1 MISCSPS
8 TVWPLWLVR
17 SLKMLKGLERV
28 TSNCLYYKKVQ
39 LIKEE
44 KDWWPWLAIV
54 VPKKHACIIFLYVNK
69 EKQLLYIYVCNLSS
83 MIFKVENLYRNF
95 RNNARAYQTFGKKK
109 KIMHLHLTNYFFLF
123 VIICSQIIIF
133 GSYTTRHLVF
143 SNGI

>member
-54 VPKKHACIIFLYVNK
+54 VPKKHARIIFLYVNK
-69 EKQLLYIYVCNLSS
+69 EKQLLFIYVCNLSS

-95 RNNARAYQTFGKKK
+95 RNNARAYQTCGKKK
-109 KIMHLHLTNYFFLF
+109 KKNYAFTSHELLFSFCYNLFTNYHFWILYYKT
-123 VIICSQIIIF
+123 F
-133 GSYTTRHLVF
+133 GL
-143 SNGI
+143 

>member
-1 MISCSPS
+1 
-8 TVWPLWLVR
+8 
-17 SLKMLKGLERV
+17 MLKGLERV
-28 TSNCLYYKKVQ
+28 TSNCLYYKKVR

-109 KIMHLHLTNYFFLF
+109 KLCIYISRITFFFL
-123 VIICSQIIIF
+123 
-133 GSYTTRHLVF
+133 L
-143 SNGI
+143 